1 MSQGHVASR
10 SPSSPPRKNGQPLH
24 SPRDSRTLPPIN
36 DIYNPGSGGSLSQ
49 SSSTNNAAA
58 GTNVS
63 TNPETRPSRPIGVQN
78 LLNPTAASTNG
89 GQSQRRNFEQ
99 IDQTSITSNIT
110 PRGPLVSSTAPV
122 GAITLPNITP
132 PPINAYPSYMGPRRN
147 LTPISPSGYAGTAA
161 TFNPPPGTIDAK
173 RSPFGAS
180 RELNSILRPEAGTLP
195 DPGTGLHS
203 TFAYP
208 NPTAPQDRR
217 TSVGSIP
224 LQVPAERRTSL
235 GGTSQIHMPP
245 SSSPT
250 PSFSPFS
257 QFSRTPPV
265 PLPNN
270 NGNQPA
276 ASGYFPPA
284 YTPSL
289 ATTYSHGEND
299 SKESYSPRTNS
310 TGQNTYHPMMTLRTE
325 EGPIQVPVDLQA
337 ASKVADEKRK
347 RNATASHRFRQRR
360 KEKERETSQNIAK
373 LEHHVRELTEE
384 REFYRLERDFFRN
397 LAKNTNGP
405 IPIAPRPP
413 SPRQLRLAQLG
424 GAGTYTNSHWPSAEE
439 NGRNGRNTR
448 RRTSSYVPPP
458 GLAPPVNIA
467 APHPARHTLATPN
480 PPDSGEV
487 STRSRISG
495 AISLKGGLYDPPGP
509 PTYEHAWKAGQ

>member
-1 MSQGHVASR
+1 MSQGYVASR
-10 SPSSPPRKNGQPLH
+10 SPSSPPRKTVQPLH

-36 DIYNPGSGGSLSQ
+36 DIYNSGALSQ
-49 SSSTNNAAA
+49 SPSI
-58 GTNVS
+58 TNVATA
-63 TNPETRPSRPIGVQN
+63 TNSLINSEVRSSRPIGVQN
-78 LLNPTAASTNG
+78 LLNPAATSTID
-89 GQSQRRNFEQ
+89 GQSRRRNIEQ
-99 IDQTSITSNIT
+99 MDQPSITANIT
-110 PRGPLVSSTAPV
+110 PRGPLASTAAPV

-132 PPINAYPSYMGPRRN
+132 PPINAYPNYMGPRRT
-147 LTPISPSGYAGTAA
+147 LTPISPSGYPGPAA
-161 TFNPPPGTIDAK
+161 TFNPPAGTIDAK

-180 RELNSILRPEAGTLP
+180 KELNSILGPEVSTLP
-195 DPGTGLHS
+195 DPANGSHS
-203 TFAYP
+203 TFVYP
-208 NPTAPQDRR
+208 NATGPQDRR

-224 LQVPAERRTSL
+224 LQTPAERRTSL
-235 GGTSQIHMPP
+235 SGSSQIHMPP
-245 SSSPT
+245 SNSPT

-265 PLPNN
+265 PLSNN

-276 ASGYFPPA
+276 AAGYFPPA
-284 YTPSL
+284 YTPGL
-289 ATTYSHGEND
+289 AATYSHGEND

-397 LAKNTNGP
+397 LAKNNNGP
-405 IPIAPRPP
+405 VPIAPRPP
-413 SPRQLRLAQLG
+413 SPRSLRAAQIS
-424 GAGTYTNSHWPSAEE
+424 GAGTYANPHWQSAEE
-439 NGRNGRNTR
+439 NNRNGRNTR

-458 GLAPPVNIA
+458 GLAPPVNIG
-467 APHPARHTLATPN
+467 APHPPRHSLVTSN
-480 PPDSGEV
+480 PPDGGEV
-487 STRSRISG
+487 GNRSRLSG
-495 AISLKGGLYDPPGP
+495 ALSLKGGLYDPPGP
-509 PTYEHAWKAGQ
+509 SNYDHAWKSGQ